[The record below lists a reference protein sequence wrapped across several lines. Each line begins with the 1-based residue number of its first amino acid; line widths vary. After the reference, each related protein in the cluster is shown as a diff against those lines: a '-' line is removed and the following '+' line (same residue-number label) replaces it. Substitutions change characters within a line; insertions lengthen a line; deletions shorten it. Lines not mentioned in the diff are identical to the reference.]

1 MSFCIG
7 STGFD
12 TYMGIDPNLAELR
25 QQQEKKYLRKK
36 KSTTMRVF
44 LDYKKIAKDT
54 ERIIVQ
60 TRYHLHE
67 DCPLCLDDM
76 FDKKV
81 KYLPCGHAFCATC
94 LQKQVDSKCPS
105 KYKCASCRRGFASCL
120 IRQNEARENMQSI
133 LGMRRLV
140 NYPTID
146 LDYYQS
152 YRISADE
159 DYNNERYGYGYG
171 LNTIT
176 NNTNV
181 VGQLHEQHTLYYNIL
196 NSLAELISFY
206 ALDNEENISP
216 HSPELINRVI
226 NNAIEYNNVTG
237 SLDGGD
243 LAMNILG
250 LSNIPNDIHSI
261 VVNSLNDHIIDNLTL
276 TR

>member
-1 MSFCIG
+1 MTFCIG
-7 STGFD
+7 SMGFD
-12 TYMGIDPNLAELR
+12 SYAGIDPQLSQLR
-25 QQQEKKYLRKK
+25 QQQELQYFKK
-36 KSTTMRVF
+36 KKGRNSRVF
-44 LDYKKIAKDT
+44 LNYRKTAKDT

-105 KYKCASCRRGFASCL
+105 KYKCASCRRGFVSCL

-140 NYPTID
+140 DYPTID
-146 LDYYQS
+146 VGYYQVD
-152 YRISADE
+152 RIST
-159 DYNNERYGYGYG
+159 DYDYTNARYG
-171 LNTIT
+171 LNTNTIT

>member
-1 MSFCIG
+1 MTFCIG
-7 STGFD
+7 ITCFD
-12 TYMGIDPNLAELR
+12 TYTGIDPNLAQLR
-25 QQQEKKYLRKK
+25 KQQEMKYFRKK
-36 KSTTMRVF
+36 KSTTTRVF
-44 LDYKKIAKDT
+44 LNYKKVAKDT
-54 ERIIVQ
+54 DRIIVQ

-81 KYLPCGHAFCATC
+81 KYLPCGHVFCATC
-94 LQKQVDSKCPS
+94 FQNQVDSNCPS
-105 KYKCASCRRGFASCL
+105 KYKCASCRRGFVSCL

-146 LDYYQS
+146 LDYYQHS
-152 YRISADE
+152 DRIST
-159 DYNNERYGYGYG
+159 DYDYTNARYG
-171 LNTIT
+171 LNTNTIT

-206 ALDNEENISP
+206 TLNNEENISP
-216 HSPELINRVI
+216 HSPDLINLVI
-226 NNAIEYNNVTG
+226 NDAIEYNNVTG

-243 LAMNILG
+243 LVMNILG
-250 LSNIPNDIHSI
+250 ISTIPNDIHSI

>member
-1 MSFCIG
+1 
-7 STGFD
+7 
-12 TYMGIDPNLAELR
+12 
-25 QQQEKKYLRKK
+25 
-36 KSTTMRVF
+36 MRVF

-105 KYKCASCRRGFASCL
+105 KYKCASCRRGFVSCL

-146 LDYYQS
+146 LDYYQHS
-152 YRISADE
+152 HRIST
-159 DYNNERYGYGYG
+159 DYDYTNARYG
-171 LNTIT
+171 LNTNTIT

-226 NNAIEYNNVTG
+226 NDAIEYNNVTG